1 MTRLLAGAL
10 CFTIAVTLPACSL
23 KKETTTSETNQ
34 SGQSASKEASTKP
47 AATQPAAQTNPSEL
61 QPGQASGS
69 FSVKGEVVDLKYAY
83 AGRAERFGSQSM
95 VILLTDKPIPSEAVA
110 EELKSAPLLEGDKV
124 RGLEYV
130 IDDNGMW
137 VRFHPSS
144 YQESGTSKLKEY
156 KVENDTVSGVDE
168 NDSSLSN
175 EKYSRKVKFVAAIAK

>member
-1 MTRLLAGAL
+1 MRRLLSGVLFITVAL
-10 CFTIAVTLPACSL
+10 SLPACSL
-23 KKETTTSETNQ
+23 KKETPTSETNQ
-34 SGQSASKEASTKP
+34 SGQSASKESATKP
-47 AATQPAAQTNPSEL
+47 ATPAAQTKPGEL

-83 AGRAERFGSQSM
+83 AGRAERFGSESM
-95 VILLTDKPIPSEAVA
+95 VILLTDKPIPTEALA

-156 KVENDTVSGVDE
+156 KVENDIVSGVDE